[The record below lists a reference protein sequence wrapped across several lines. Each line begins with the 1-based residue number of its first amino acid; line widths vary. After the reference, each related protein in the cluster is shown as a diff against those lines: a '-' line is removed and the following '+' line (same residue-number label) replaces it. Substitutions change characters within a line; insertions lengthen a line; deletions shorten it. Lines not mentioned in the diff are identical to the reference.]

1 MSGSGIAAD
10 GVFRRLGRIV
20 AAAAVAVLLADGG
33 PRAAV
38 AGNAACPSGATGR
51 PIADRVP
58 AQIKALV
65 DRMAPQFGLDPVLV
79 YAVISAESAF
89 RVKAVSPKRAQ
100 GLMQLI
106 PETADRFG
114 VQDPFDPKQNLQG
127 GMKYLQWL
135 LKHFDGDIKLALAG
149 YNAGEG
155 AVRRHKGIPP
165 YRETRAYV
173 KKIEALYHC
182 NGGSGQ
188 PMELETIALA
198 AVVAE
203 EIFELGERLEAAEL
217 AQIRGSAAPLRVSPG
232 ALSGFPGGFTGN
244 LGPQSSLP

>member
-1 MSGSGIAAD
+1 MIASSGTAAIK
-10 GVFRRLGRIV
+10 GFRRLRRIV
-20 AAAAVAVLLADGG
+20 AATAVVLLLANGVAVAADAGCG
-33 PRAAV
+33 PEVSRQ
-38 AGNAACPSGATGR
+38 

-58 AQIKALV
+58 PQIKALV
-65 DRMAPQFGLDPVLV
+65 DRMAPEFGLDPVLV
-79 YAVISAESAF
+79 YAVISTESAF

-114 VQDPFDPKQNLQG
+114 VKDPFDPKQNLQG

-135 LKHFDGDIKLALAG
+135 LKHFDGDVKLALAG

-173 KKIEALYHC
+173 KKIEALYRC
-182 NGGSGQ
+182 NGGSGR
-188 PMELETIALA
+188 PMEPETIALA
-198 AVVAE
+198 AAVAE
-203 EIFELGERLEAAEL
+203 EIFAIGERLEAAEL
-217 AQIRGSAAPLRVSPG
+217 AQIRGSHAPLRVSPG
-232 ALSGFPGGFTGN
+232 AFNGFPGGFTG
-244 LGPQSSLP
+244 GVSPQPSRP